1 MSLFAQ
7 VNVASAG
14 SFDKF
19 LCPLPLKAKEAMKTM
34 KGKEAMKTV
43 TAREEGKKAIKTMK
57 KAKKTMK
64 DKKAMKAM
72 MAKATTKRRVLNK
85 IVKDIMKT
93 DGRNGK
99 KKTKKMKEEEVKRQD
114 ARHLKF
120 FREARAAET
129 MAWDEKQQASIDAEK
144 MVVHKLDK
152 ELAYRK
158 KVEHTKD
165 VWHNM
170 PTKVQEQWDKKVK
183 EGGPMARQRSSSS
196 SSSCSSH
203 G

>member
-19 LCPLPLKAKEAMKTM
+19 LCPLPWTIKTM
-34 KGKEAMKTV
+34 KKAKKTMKTV

-99 KKTKKMKEEEVKRQD
+99 KKTKKMKEEEVKRQN
-114 ARHLKF
+114 AGHLKF

-183 EGGPMARQRSSSS
+183 EGGPMAWQRNSSS

>member
-19 LCPLPLKAKEAMKTM
+19 LCPLPLKAKEAMKT
-34 KGKEAMKTV
+34 V
-43 TAREEGKKAIKTMK
+43 TAKEEGKKAIKTMK

-64 DKKAMKAM
+64 AKKAMKAM
-72 MAKATTKRRVLNK
+72 MAKAATKRRVLK
-85 IVKDIMKT
+85 KMIKVMTKKMGTAKT

-99 KKTKKMKEEEVKRQD
+99 KKTKKMKEEEVKRQH
-114 ARHLKF
+114 ANYLKF
-120 FREARAAET
+120 FGEARAAET
-129 MAWDEKQQASIDAEK
+129 MAWDEKQQASIDAER
-144 MVVHKLDK
+144 MAVHKLDK

-158 KVEHTKD
+158 KAEHTKD

>member
-19 LCPLPLKAKEAMKTM
+19 LCPLPLKAKEAMKT
-34 KGKEAMKTV
+34 V
-43 TAREEGKKAIKTMK
+43 TAKEEGKKAIKTMK

-64 DKKAMKAM
+64 DKKAIKAM

-99 KKTKKMKEEEVKRQD
+99 KKTKKMKEEEVKRQH
-114 ARHLKF
+114 ANYLKF
-120 FREARAAET
+120 FGEARAAET
-129 MAWDEKQQASIDAEK
+129 MAWDEKQQASIDAER
-144 MVVHKLDK
+144 MAVHKLDK

-170 PTKVQEQWDKKVK
+170 PTKVQEQWNKKVK
-183 EGGPMARQRSSSS
+183 EGGPMAWQRNSSS

>member
-19 LCPLPLKAKEAMKTM
+19 LCPLPLKAKEAMKT
-34 KGKEAMKTV
+34 V
-43 TAREEGKKAIKTMK
+43 TAKEEGKKAIKTMK

-64 DKKAMKAM
+64 AKKAMKAM

-99 KKTKKMKEEEVKRQD
+99 KKTKKMKEEEVKRQH
-114 ARHLKF
+114 ANYLKF
-120 FREARAAET
+120 FGEARAAET
-129 MAWDEKQQASIDAEK
+129 MAWDEKQQASIDAER
-144 MVVHKLDK
+144 MAVHKLDK

-170 PTKVQEQWDKKVK
+170 PTKVQEQWNKKVK
-183 EGGPMARQRSSSS
+183 EGGPMAWQRNSSS